1 MVGETRKDHPKGLAV
16 KASHNA
22 PFHTRT
28 PSSSTHTPQG
38 GIPHTAQRLGG
49 SRGSSPWNLPSPMS
63 ELSTASERINSSQ
76 LSGSDSCGETALR
89 HEGGELS
96 GEDPSQSD
104 SHWRSHQPSDSDGTL
119 TPGSHDPIGAQRIEE
134 EQKYDAQQAQ
144 QALWENIKS
153 EMARVELSRDRL
165 PRRFDITQS
174 PGSANTMGNFREK
187 VGMNESGPV
196 IPFGQ
201 ATRRDPNNSTQ
212 PFSPPSRQQLDDTN

>member
-1 MVGETRKDHPKGLAV
+1 
-16 KASHNA
+16 
-22 PFHTRT
+22 
-28 PSSSTHTPQG
+28 
-38 GIPHTAQRLGG
+38 
-49 SRGSSPWNLPSPMS
+49 MS

-76 LSGSDSCGETALR
+76 LSGSDSCGEAALH
-89 HEGGELS
+89 HEGGHVQSRYALDELS

-119 TPGSHDPIGAQRIEE
+119 TPGSHDPLGTQRTEE

-144 QALWENIKS
+144 HALWENIKS

-165 PRRFDITQS
+165 PRRFDVTQS
-174 PGSANTMGNFREK
+174 PGSANTIGNFREK

-201 ATRRDPNNSTQ
+201 ATRRDPNTIAQ
-212 PFSPPSRQQLDDTN
+212 PFSPPSRQQPEEHS